1 MKYCFIDESGNPSL
15 NSPKPFVVAMVI
27 FASLE
32 EAEKYNDKIK
42 DFRRINNIARDYEFH
57 YSRNAAK
64 NRDKFIIF
72 IRDGIDSDNVKTVI
86 LEKKANRNI
95 LHEAAVELS
104 DYLAIGEKYNIRLD
118 ENPKL
123 FSELRSAIRAKG
135 ITAKIV
141 QVKSKNND
149 LIQVADYF
157 AGMAANEIEH

>member
-1 MKYCFIDESGNPSL
+1 M
-15 NSPKPFVVAMVI
+15 
-27 FASLE
+27 
-32 EAEKYNDKIK
+32 
-42 DFRRINNIARDYEFH
+42 
-57 YSRNAAK
+57 
-64 NRDKFIIF
+64 
-72 IRDGIDSDNVKTVI
+72 KTVI

-95 LHEAAVELS
+95 LHEAAAELS
-104 DYLAIGEKYNIRLD
+104 GYLAIGEKYNIRLD

-157 AGMAANEIEH
+157 CRDGC